1 MGCVAAKVLAVRVR
15 PAALPAVAPA
25 MQKKRAP
32 VTALANGEATE
43 AVNVIPRVIAR
54 MVLALP
60 ENRALILAHGIV
72 HPAFAIV
79 NARTIVPRVLV
90 PAVKRKL
97 NTPEW
102 AVLIKSALATDAI
115 GVLGQRNA
123 IVRAI
128 IQKAVLPAIPGPVI
142 NIPGT
147 TAPAFVTIN

>member
-1 MGCVAAKVLAVRVR
+1 MVFAVTKAFAARVR
-15 PAALPAVAPA
+15 PVALLAVAPA

-32 VTALANGEATE
+32 VTALANGVTMA

-79 NARTIVPRVLV
+79 NARTIVPRVPV

-102 AVLIKSALATDAI
+102 AVRIKSALATDAI
-115 GVLGQRNA
+115 GALGQRNA
-123 IVRAI
+123 TARATI
-128 IQKAVLPAIPGPVI
+128 PKIVLPVIMETDIPIRGI
-142 NIPGT
+142 
-147 TAPAFVTIN
+147 TAPASVTIN